1 MSIEGDLAQRRFL
14 QDGGVLARVVAK
26 LEAEK
31 KEAGTLHVY
40 REYPK
45 MIRLSEGIKEIDIPR
60 EDVKGRNW
68 IETVKREV
76 FKEIIV
82 NSEAEEESVLAGGKT
97 SAEIEEDRQN
107 LIRRSVAAGIKTD
120 PTWSVVR
127 LRRELGE
134 TLNEAP
140 KDDLSALKEKL
151 AQLEEMAA
159 MKAKIAALEAQL
171 SGGTDEAETLRSE
184 LAEAGVKVDRR
195 WSLARLREELDRV
208 TGG

>member
-1 MSIEGDLAQRRFL
+1 M
-14 QDGGVLARVVAK
+14 
-26 LEAEK
+26 
-31 KEAGTLHVY
+31 
-40 REYPK
+40 
-45 MIRLSEGIKEIDIPR
+45 
-60 EDVKGRNW
+60 
-68 IETVKREV
+68 
-76 FKEIIV
+76 
-82 NSEAEEESVLAGGKT
+82 
-97 SAEIEEDRQN
+97 
-107 LIRRSVAAGIKTD
+107 
-120 PTWSVVR
+120 R